1 MTDETLHPRRGGDHM
16 TSDEFRAQMRTPNL
30 MAILRFFK
38 EWGWILVLIYMQT
51 GFGIRTPKDDMQEL
65 RVAIAELRVSAANS
79 QQLTSA
85 TNVKIEW
92 LVRQGCRK
100 LTASELDAASFV
112 CTQPR

>member
-1 MTDETLHPRRGGDHM
+1 MTAPREDDMTTDEH
-16 TSDEFRAQMRTPNL
+16 RTPARAL
-30 MAILRFFK
+30 SFAALLRFLK
-38 EWGWILVLIYMQT
+38 EWGWILVLVYMQT

-65 RVAIAELRVSAANS
+65 RVAIAELRVSTATA
-79 QQLTSA
+79 QQITSA

-100 LTASELDAASFV
+100 LTPSELDAASFV